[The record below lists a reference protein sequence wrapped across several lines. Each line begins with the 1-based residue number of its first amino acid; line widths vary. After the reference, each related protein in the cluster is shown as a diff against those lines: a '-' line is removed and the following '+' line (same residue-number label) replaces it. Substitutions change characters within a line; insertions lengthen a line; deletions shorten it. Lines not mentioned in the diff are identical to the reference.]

1 MENKTQNF
9 KEIQTCSR
17 TTLGYLLSVRK
28 DSFPDRK
35 YSNTSTFLGTGGLKE
50 SLRNTGEVDL
60 SLNHLESLKIA
71 FKFSLTH
78 IDLLLGSLPYNLSL
92 LKKNFLK
99 KWKMSNI

>member
-17 TTLGYLLSVRK
+17 TTLGYLLSVRE
-28 DSFPDRK
+28 DFFPDRK
-35 YSNTSTFLGTGGLKE
+35 YSNNTTFLGTGGLKE

-78 IDLLLGSLPYNLSL
+78 IYLLLGSSTLYSQ
-92 LKKNFLK
+92 FT
-99 KWKMSNI
+99 